1 MNTEPVIPDFVYTLW
16 GVTLVVGYLLLPVA
30 VYWLHSLWRA
40 AASIRRYARDSVV
53 AAEGIARGTAGPAR
67 VLRCSWHGCHY
78 DVRTGHRVDGQAGRL
93 QVFPVAIEDGR
104 VRVAVNVAPAV
115 SEP

>member
-53 AAEGIARGTAGPAR
+53 AAEGIARGTAALPASCDVR
-67 VLRCSWHGCHY
+67 GMDATTTYGQVTGSTARRAGCRCS
-78 DVRTGHRVDGQAGRL
+78 
-93 QVFPVAIEDGR
+93 P
-104 VRVAVNVAPAV
+104 
-115 SEP
+115 

>member
-40 AASIRRYARDSVV
+40 AASIRRYARDGVV
-53 AAEGIARGTAGPAR
+53 AAEGIARGTAALPALDTTIALATEVLGAAER
-67 VLRCSWHGCHY
+67 VAGKLEAVAGVMETRA
-78 DVRTGHRVDGQAGRL
+78 GHR
-93 QVFPVAIEDGR
+93 
-104 VRVAVNVAPAV
+104 
-115 SEP
+115 S